1 MRFHNK
7 LKSVDHW
14 ITSDGAGFM
23 LVEGIFIPG
32 TKARQVWFTVQSIIE
47 KEATKVVYYIMKNGL
62 IYKDDLWLIVLDY
75 FETVTTNPVM
85 DMLEKD
91 EQIPD
96 VTSSF

>member
-14 ITSDGAGFM
+14 IASDGAGFM

-47 KEATKVVYYIMKNGL
+47 KNWQGSVLHCEEWVGL
-62 IYKDDLWLIVLDY
+62 
-75 FETVTTNPVM
+75 
-85 DMLEKD
+85 
-91 EQIPD
+91 
-96 VTSSF
+96 